1 LRCPDEVPRARGFL
15 DSGGGPANVD
25 LADELARFVRAFP
38 SWCSRD
44 GEPCCWRHYR
54 LGMTHLGRERS
65 LESLLAFQSAMV
77 ANLADPSARQQW
89 VKQQQLI
96 LGIGVERGTD
106 SAYPLP
112 D

>member
-1 LRCPDEVPRARGFL
+1 
-15 DSGGGPANVD
+15 
-25 LADELARFVRAFP
+25 
-38 SWCSRD
+38 
-44 GEPCCWRHYR
+44 
-54 LGMTHLGRERS
+54 MTHLGRERS